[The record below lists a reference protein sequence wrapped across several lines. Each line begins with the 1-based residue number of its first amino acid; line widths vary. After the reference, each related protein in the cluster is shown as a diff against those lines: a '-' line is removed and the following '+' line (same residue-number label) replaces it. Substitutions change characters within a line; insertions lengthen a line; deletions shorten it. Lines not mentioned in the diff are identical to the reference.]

1 MQDPGGHPAPRPL
14 TQTKDRQMS
23 RTVKFTP
30 DPDRGRVIAERRRSN
45 AAGIHRRT
53 RSRGGSR
60 RQAIAAS
67 QRGE

>member
-1 MQDPGGHPAPRPL
+1 
-14 TQTKDRQMS
+14 MS

-53 RSRGGSR
+53 RSRSGSR